1 VKIAIITTDYHP
13 LRSSAAVQLRDL
25 ARGLIDAGHEPVVL
39 APTESCRPTWRE
51 ETVEGVRI
59 LHLAAPRMKRRPHW
73 QRGIAEACMP
83 FAMIYSIWRSPYSFS
98 SWDAVIWYSPSI
110 FFGPLV
116 VALKFRSKCPT
127 YLILR
132 DIFPQWALDLG
143 LLRKGL
149 AFRYFQMVTWYQY
162 QLADT
167 IGVQSESNLVYLQTW
182 AKQPRRRLEVLHN
195 WLAPT
200 PDVGS
205 SIQIS
210 KTELAGRTIFV
221 YIGNMGIAQ
230 GMDILLDLAESLL
243 HRADI
248 GFLFVGRGTE
258 VPRLRAIT
266 TERDLS
272 NVIFHDEIDPHEI
285 FGLLAQCH
293 VGLVALDP
301 RHKTHNIPGKFLT
314 YMQAGLPVLARI
326 NSGSDLG
333 AIIESEGVGRV
344 FSGESLADFN
354 RIAVQLID
362 DREGRQSMSPR
373 ARSLS
378 ARMFAPESAVRQ
390 ILAALSSRK
399 QRG

>member
-1 VKIAIITTDYHP
+1 MKIAVITTDYYP

-25 ARGLIDAGHEPVVL
+25 AQGLIGAGHEPVVL

-83 FAMIYSIWRSPYSFS
+83 FAMIYSMWRSPYSFS

-149 AFRYFQMVTWYQY
+149 AFRFFQMVTWYQY

-167 IGVQSESNLVYLQTW
+167 IGVQSESNLLYLQTW

-230 GMDILLDLAESLL
+230 GMDILLDLAESLR

-258 VPRLRAIT
+258 VPRLRAIA

-272 NVIFHDEIDPHEI
+272 NVIFHDEIDPDEI
-285 FGLLAQCH
+285 LGFLTQCH

-314 YMQAGLPVLARI
+314 YMQTGLPVLARI

-344 FSGESLADFN
+344 FSGESLAEFS
-354 RIAVQLID
+354 RVAVQLID
-362 DREGRQSMSPR
+362 DRKGRQSMSPR

-390 ILAALSSRK
+390 ILAALSSTK
-399 QRG
+399 QHG

>member
-1 VKIAIITTDYHP
+1 
-13 LRSSAAVQLRDL
+13 
-25 ARGLIDAGHEPVVL
+25 
-39 APTESCRPTWRE
+39 
-51 ETVEGVRI
+51 
-59 LHLAAPRMKRRPHW
+59 M
-73 QRGIAEACMP
+73 
-83 FAMIYSIWRSPYSFS
+83 WRSPYSFS

-149 AFRYFQMVTWYQY
+149 AFRFFQMVTWYQY

-167 IGVQSESNLVYLQTW
+167 IGVQSESNLLYLQTW

-230 GMDILLDLAESLL
+230 GMDILLDLAESLR

-258 VPRLRAIT
+258 VPRLRTIA
-266 TERDLS
+266 TERNLS
-272 NVIFHDEIDPHEI
+272 NVIFHDEIDPDEI
-285 FGLLAQCH
+285 FGFLTQCH

-314 YMQAGLPVLARI
+314 YMQTGLPVLARI

-344 FSGESLADFN
+344 FSGESLAEFS
-354 RIAVQLID
+354 RVAVQLID
-362 DREGRQSMSPR
+362 DRKGRQSMSPR

-390 ILAALSSRK
+390 ILAALSSTK
-399 QRG
+399 QHG

>member
-1 VKIAIITTDYHP
+1 
-13 LRSSAAVQLRDL
+13 
-25 ARGLIDAGHEPVVL
+25 
-39 APTESCRPTWRE
+39 
-51 ETVEGVRI
+51 
-59 LHLAAPRMKRRPHW
+59 MKRRPHW

-83 FAMIYSIWRSPYSFS
+83 FAMIYSMWRSPYSFS

-230 GMDILLDLAESLL
+230 GMDILLDLAESLR

-258 VPRLRAIT
+258 VPRLRAIA

-285 FGLLAQCH
+285 FGFLAQCH
-293 VGLVALDP
+293 VGLVALDT

-344 FSGESLADFN
+344 FSGESLAEFN

-378 ARMFAPESAVRQ
+378 ARMFAPESAVRK
-390 ILAALSSRK
+390 ILAALSSTK

>member
-1 VKIAIITTDYHP
+1 VKIAVITTDYYP

-25 ARGLIDAGHEPVVL
+25 AQGLIGAGHEPVVL

-83 FAMIYSIWRSPYSFS
+83 FAMIYSMWRSPYSFS

-149 AFRYFQMVTWYQY
+149 AFRFFQMVTWYQY

-167 IGVQSESNLVYLQTW
+167 IGVQSESNLLYLQTW

-230 GMDILLDLAESLL
+230 GMDILLDLAESLR

-258 VPRLRAIT
+258 VPRLRAIA

-272 NVIFHDEIDPHEI
+272 NVIFHDEIDPDEI
-285 FGLLAQCH
+285 LGFLTQCH

-314 YMQAGLPVLARI
+314 YMQTGLPVLARI

-344 FSGESLADFN
+344 FSGESLAEFS
-354 RIAVQLID
+354 RVAVQLID
-362 DREGRQSMSPR
+362 DRKGRQSMSPR

-390 ILAALSSRK
+390 ILAALSSTK
-399 QRG
+399 QHG

>member
-1 VKIAIITTDYHP
+1 MKIAVITTDYHP
-13 LRSSAAVQLRDL
+13 LRSSAAIQLRDL
-25 ARGLIDAGHEPVVL
+25 ARGLIDAGHEPVIL
-39 APTESCRPTWRE
+39 APMESWRLTWCE
-51 ETVEGVRI
+51 AIVEGVQI
-59 LHLAAPRMKRRPHW
+59 LRLAAPPMKHRPHW

-83 FAMIYSIWRSPYSFS
+83 FAMIYSMWKSAYSFS

-116 VALKFRSKCPT
+116 LALKFQSKCPT

-149 AFRYFQMVTWYQY
+149 AFRYFQMVTWSQY

-167 IGVQSESNLVYLQTW
+167 IGVQSVSNLVYLQSW
-182 AKQPRRRLEVLHN
+182 ANRPRRRLEVLHN
-195 WLAPT
+195 WLALM

-205 SIQIS
+205 SIRIS
-210 KTELAGRTIFV
+210 KTNLAGRTIFV

-230 GMDILLDLAESLL
+230 GMDILLDLAESLR

-258 VPRLRAIT
+258 VPRMRAIA

-272 NVIFHDEIDPHEI
+272 NMIFHDEIDPHEI

-301 RHKTHNIPGKFLT
+301 RHKTHNIPGKFLS

-326 NSGSDLG
+326 NPASDLG
-333 AIIESEGVGRV
+333 AIIEGEGVGRV
-344 FSGESLADFN
+344 FSGESFAEFN
-354 RIAVQLID
+354 RIAIQLID
-362 DREGRQSMSPR
+362 DQEGRRSMSPR

-378 ARMFAPESAVRQ
+378 ARMFTPESAVRQ
-390 ILAALSSRK
+390 ILAALSFPR

>member
-1 VKIAIITTDYHP
+1 
-13 LRSSAAVQLRDL
+13 
-25 ARGLIDAGHEPVVL
+25 
-39 APTESCRPTWRE
+39 
-51 ETVEGVRI
+51 
-59 LHLAAPRMKRRPHW
+59 
-73 QRGIAEACMP
+73 MP
-83 FAMIYSIWRSPYSFS
+83 FAMIYSMWRSPYSFS

-149 AFRYFQMVTWYQY
+149 AFRFFQMVTWYQY

-167 IGVQSESNLVYLQTW
+167 IGVQSESNLLYLQTW

-230 GMDILLDLAESLL
+230 GMDILLDLAESLR

-258 VPRLRAIT
+258 VPRLRAIA

-272 NVIFHDEIDPHEI
+272 NVIFHDEIDPDEI
-285 FGLLAQCH
+285 LGFLTQCH

-314 YMQAGLPVLARI
+314 YMQTGLPVLARI

-344 FSGESLADFN
+344 FSGESLAEFS
-354 RIAVQLID
+354 RVAVQLID
-362 DREGRQSMSPR
+362 DRKGRQSMSPR

-390 ILAALSSRK
+390 ILAALSSTK
-399 QRG
+399 QHG

>member
-1 VKIAIITTDYHP
+1 MKIAVITTDYHP

-25 ARGLIDAGHEPVVL
+25 AQGLIDAGHEPVVL

-59 LHLAAPRMKRRPHW
+59 LHLAAPRMKSRPHW

-83 FAMIYSIWRSPYSFS
+83 FAMIYSMWRSPYSFS

-116 VALKFRSKCPT
+116 LALKFRSKCPT

-132 DIFPQWALDLG
+132 DIFPQWTLDLG

-230 GMDILLDLAESLL
+230 GMDILLDLAESLR

-258 VPRLRAIT
+258 VPRLRAIA

-272 NVIFHDEIDPHEI
+272 NVIFHDEIGPHEI

-293 VGLVALDP
+293 VGLVALDL

-326 NSGSDLG
+326 NPGSDLG
-333 AIIESEGVGRV
+333 AIIESERVGRV
-344 FSGESLADFN
+344 FSGESLAEFN

-390 ILAALSSRK
+390 ILAALSSTK
-399 QRG
+399 

>member
-1 VKIAIITTDYHP
+1 MKIAVITTDYHP

-25 ARGLIDAGHEPVVL
+25 AQGLIDAGHEPVVL

-83 FAMIYSIWRSPYSFS
+83 FAMIYSMWRSPYSFS

-149 AFRYFQMVTWYQY
+149 AFRFFQMVTWYQY

-167 IGVQSESNLVYLQTW
+167 IGVQSESNLLYLQTW

-230 GMDILLDLAESLL
+230 GMDILLDLAESLR

-258 VPRLRAIT
+258 VPRLRTIA

-272 NVIFHDEIDPHEI
+272 NVIFHDEIDPNEI
-285 FGLLAQCH
+285 FGFLTQCH

-314 YMQAGLPVLARI
+314 YMQTGLPVLARI

-333 AIIESEGVGRV
+333 VIIESEGVGRV
-344 FSGESLADFN
+344 FSGESLAEFN

-390 ILAALSSRK
+390 ILAALSSTK